1 MQQMMSRYGGHNY
14 LLCKCKASYQDPP
27 EDQSLDNLLDSYAPE
42 IIPNHY
48 YVSAYDA
55 QFDWMGQPTLRHQ
68 MYRGRRVRSK
78 SARSIVAPLINSPKI
93 NS

>member
-55 QFDWMGQPTLRHQ
+55 QFEWIAYYITFRLG
-68 MYRGRRVRSK
+68 
-78 SARSIVAPLINSPKI
+78 SIRKYIC
-93 NS
+93 